1 MTILTRWKM
10 VEIPVRRE
18 EAAAVARSALAKGAV
33 GAVTSWGS
41 GISHRE
47 TLRIFWDAS
56 DPNLAENLGAELA
69 KAEDLAEED
78 WRAHWRESLS
88 PFHAGRFTLAPAW
101 EKHQPDSGEV
111 IFIDP
116 GMAFG
121 AGDHPTTRL
130 CVGALET
137 LRAAAPPPLPVL
149 DAGTGTGVLAIAA
162 AKLGLSPVTALDID
176 PFCRASC
183 TRNVVRN
190 RVEKDVSALLLSLD
204 LLEGQFGL
212 ALANVAPRQL
222 VAMSGILADKVRQ
235 GGLLLIS
242 GFQED
247 SEARVLAAYDDEF
260 ALSWKRE
267 EDGWLALLLNKR

>member
-1 MTILTRWKM
+1 MIALTRWK
-10 VEIPVRRE
+10 VSEKPARRE
-18 EAAAVARSALAKGAV
+18 EAPGMARAALKMGAV

-56 DPNLAENLGAELA
+56 DPDLEDKLGADLA

-78 WRAHWRESLS
+78 WRAHWRESLT
-88 PFHAGRFTLAPAW
+88 PFRAGRFTLMPAW
-101 EKHQPDSGEV
+101 EKPQPGSGEV

-137 LRAAAPPPLPVL
+137 LRAADPPPPPVL
-149 DAGTGTGVLAIAA
+149 DIGTGTGVLAIAA
-162 AKLGLSPVTALDID
+162 AKLGLGPVTALDID

-183 TRNVVRN
+183 ARNALRN
-190 RVEKDVSALLLSLD
+190 RADKDVSAVLLSLD
-204 LLEGQFGL
+204 LLEGQYGL
-212 ALANVAPRQL
+212 ALANIAPRQL
-222 VAMSGILADKVRQ
+222 VSMSGLVAARVRK
-235 GGLLLIS
+235 GGLFLLS

-247 SEARVLAAYDDEF
+247 NEERVLAAYGNDF
-260 ALSWKRE
+260 SLAWKRE